1 MCYNRGSIPK
11 RFVKEDEMS
20 TNVFDNNNT
29 ANNNTVKKVVGGVG
43 DVGFKLTKK
52 VDEFV
57 SRATPKCTA
66 VTLNIP
72 WIVVIIAILLAYKA
86 GVFDSTPG
94 IRHLVLAM
102 VNLIDWLCE
111 QACRILSTLLQGPLV
126 WLGDILFPPVG

>member
-1 MCYNRGSIPK
+1 
-11 RFVKEDEMS
+11 MS

-29 ANNNTVKKVVGGVG
+29 ANNNTVKKVVGGCG
-43 DVGFKLTKK
+43 DGIVNMTKK

-57 SRATPKCTA
+57 SRTTPKCAA

-111 QACRILSTLLQGPLV
+111 QACRILSKLLQGPLV